1 VDAVVTEPSADQ
13 VAEVETLLRSVGVDG
28 AGREWKRI
36 VSGQKL
42 WHFSSRD
49 AKAWLMI

>member
-1 VDAVVTEPSADQ
+1 MAD
-13 VAEVETLLRSVGVDG
+13 VEALLSSLGVDG
-28 AGREWKRI
+28 RGREWKRI